1 MKKILLL
8 LTLIFSLASCT
19 QKIAFVDVE
28 QLMKGYDETKA
39 MEADLKAKQDKLK
52 FSLDSLALGFQQR
65 VQDYERKM
73 GSMSPQSRQQIE
85 QKLRQEQQQI
95 QGQQQQASQMLQQIS
110 QESFEALSKKV
121 DSFVEIYAK
130 DKGYKMILG
139 TNGKGTVMYGDEKLD
154 VTEQV
159 LEKLNEA
166 YKTKK

>member
-8 LTLIFSLASCT
+8 LTVIFSLASCT
-19 QKIAFVDVE
+19 QKIAYVDVE
-28 QLMKGYDETKA
+28 ALMKGYDETKT
-39 MEADLKAKQDKLK
+39 MEVDLKAKQDKLK

-65 VQDYERKM
+65 VQDYQGKM

-85 QKLRQEQQQI
+85 QKLTQEQQQI

-121 DSFVEIYAK
+121 DSFVADYAK
-130 DKGYKMILG
+130 GKGYKMILG
-139 TNGKGTVMYGDEKLD
+139 TNGKGTVMYGDEKLN

-159 LEKLNEA
+159 LVKLNEA

>member
-8 LTLIFSLASCT
+8 LTVIFSLASCT

-28 QLMKGYDETKA
+28 VLMKGYDETKT

-65 VQDYERKM
+65 VQDYQRKM
-73 GSMSPQSRQQIE
+73 GSMSPQNRQQIE
-85 QKLRQEQQQI
+85 QKLTQEQQQI

-121 DSFVEIYAK
+121 DSFVADYAK
-130 DKGYKMILG
+130 DKGFKMILG

-154 VTEQV
+154 ITEQV
-159 LEKLNEA
+159 LEKLNGA
-166 YKTKK
+166 YKAKK

>member
-8 LTLIFSLASCT
+8 LTVIFSLASCT

-28 QLMKGYDETKA
+28 QLMKSYDETKA

-73 GSMSPQSRQQIE
+73 GSMSPQSRDQIE

-110 QESFEALSKKV
+110 QESFNALSKKV

-159 LEKLNEA
+159 VEKLNEA
-166 YKTKK
+166 YKVKK